1 MDDSLF
7 AVIIL
12 VFALLIALAPLSMIV
27 KVVMRVYWVSR
38 ALKGGRRAEGRC
50 VRIHTTWHTHHED
63 GHTRRSSTRHY
74 VFEFEAPDGRRVRF
88 EDVDAPSTT
97 IEGDDVTVAYVPERP
112 EKATVTR
119 DGGKVPY
126 GRAVL
131 TVVPLALFVAF
142 AVWLGVTGFIDM
154 RGFGSDF

>member
-7 AVIIL
+7 AVVIL
-12 VFALLIALAPLSMIV
+12 VVALLIALVPLSMIV

-38 ALKGGRRAEGRC
+38 ALTGGLRAEGRC
-50 VRIHTTWHTHHED
+50 VRIHTTQSTHHED

-74 VFEFEAPDGRRVRF
+74 VFEFEGRDGRSVRF
-88 EDVDAPSTT
+88 EDMESPSTT
-97 IEGDDVTVAYVPERP
+97 IEGDYVTVAYLPERP
-112 EKATVTR
+112 EKAAVVR
-119 DGGKVPY
+119 DGGRVPY
-126 GRAVL
+126 ARAVL

-142 AVWLGVTGFIDM
+142 AVWLGVTGFTDV